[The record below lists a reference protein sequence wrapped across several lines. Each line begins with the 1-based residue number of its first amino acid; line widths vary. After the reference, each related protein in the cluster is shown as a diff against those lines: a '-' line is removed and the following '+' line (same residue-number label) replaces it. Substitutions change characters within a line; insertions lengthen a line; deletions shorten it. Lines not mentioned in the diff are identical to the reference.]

1 MLKKQLASFALL
13 FISVGT
19 MAAVQI
25 SSISIPD
32 NNPVYSFEIKS
43 SSDNRVAQRIP
54 LSLGF
59 DTINTFLDE
68 VTPSKNAY
76 LEFGYYNRTSQTT
89 TWFPKTCKILINKN
103 ENINVTIEAEKCA
116 IQTA

>member
-1 MLKKQLASFALL
+1 MKKQLASFALL
-13 FISVGT
+13 FISISA
-19 MAAVQI
+19 MAAVQVK
-25 SSISIPD
+25 SIAIPD
-32 NNPVYSFEIKS
+32 GNNLYSFEIKS

-68 VTPSKNAY
+68 VTPSKSAY

-103 ENINVTIEAEKCA
+103 ENINVTIEAEKCT